1 MPIINVNDIN
11 IYHEVHGEGFPL
23 VMIMGQS
30 GNVDW
35 WDPSL
40 IDILSKNFKTIIFD
54 NRGVG
59 QTNDMDEDYTFKTL
73 ADDTIGLMDALN
85 IKQAHVFGLSMG
97 GQIAQEIAISYPN
110 RVKKLILCSTM
121 CGGYQAVI
129 PSREVI
135 EKVLKGVSDPEEI
148 ASLVFTKKFIE
159 NNPIELEKIIQ
170 IVKKTPISRESALRQ
185 DKAGKRFKSF
195 KRLKMIK
202 NTTLIM
208 HGKKDILVVPEN
220 GELLENSIPNA
231 KLVYFKHSAHSIYAE
246 EPELFIKILLE
257 FLKEI

>member
-1 MPIINVNDIN
+1 MPIINVNDIK
-11 IYHEVHGEGFPL
+11 IYYEVHGEGFPL
-23 VMIMGQS
+23 IMIMGES

-59 QTNDMDEDYTFKTL
+59 KTNDTDVDYAFKTL
-73 ADDTIGLMDALN
+73 ADDTIGLMDALK

-97 GQIAQEIAISYPN
+97 GKIAQEIAISYPN
-110 RVKKLILCSTM
+110 KVKKLILCSTM

-135 EKVLKGVSDPEEI
+135 DKVLKGVSDPEEI
-148 ASLVFTKKFIE
+148 ASLVLTKEFIE
-159 NNPIELEKIIQ
+159 NNPAEVEKMIQ
-170 IVKKTPISRESALRQ
+170 IVKKTPISKESALRQ
-185 DKAGKRFKSF
+185 DKAGKKFKSF
-195 KRLKMIK
+195 KRLKMIE
-202 NTTLIM
+202 NPTLIM

-220 GELLENSIPNA
+220 GELLEKLIPNA
-231 KLVYFKHSAHSIYAE
+231 KLVYFKNSAHSIYAE
-246 EPELFIKILLE
+246 EPDLFIEILLE
-257 FLKEI
+257 FLF